1 MFWPFYKFFF
11 SKYFLKI
18 DKLNFLASNWCPP
31 PPPFKPQIEKINTV
45 KHVDSM
51 ANKMIYQN
59 FGGNKDKSLQ
69 KKYFVS
75 FSNSICAAKQQ
86 FSAPV

>member
-1 MFWPFYKFFF
+1 
-11 SKYFLKI
+11 
-18 DKLNFLASNWCPP
+18 
-31 PPPFKPQIEKINTV
+31 
-45 KHVDSM
+45 M